1 MKTVLVVEDEWLNWQ
16 VFQKILTGLG
26 GFVAKHTEDVE
37 EVLQFARSGEADVIL
52 MDVNLPNSRYRDR
65 SINGLQI
72 ARLLKANPATAGVPV
87 IITTADAI
95 AGNIEDFLRQNNA
108 NGYIPKPVLDPQ
120 AFLAQIR
127 ATLVGD

>member
-26 GFVAKHTEDVE
+26 GFVAKRTEDVE
-37 EVLQFARSGEADVIL
+37 EVLQFARSGEADIIL
-52 MDVNLPNSRYRDR
+52 MDVNLPNSRYRER

-72 ARLLKANPATAGVPV
+72 ARLLKANPATAQVPV

-108 NGYIPKPVLDPQ
+108 NGYIPKPILDPQ

-127 ATLVGD
+127 ATLAGD